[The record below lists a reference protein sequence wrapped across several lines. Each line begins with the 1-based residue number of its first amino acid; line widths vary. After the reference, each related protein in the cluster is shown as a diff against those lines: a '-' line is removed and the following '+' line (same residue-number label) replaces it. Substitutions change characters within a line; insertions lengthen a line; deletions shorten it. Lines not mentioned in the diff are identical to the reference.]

1 MHVWCMGEILPVDK
15 QDVDEITRLLRD
27 TLVFDEISIPL
38 VYEKIWGDGDY
49 QPELTLKY
57 VEAGRIVGMI
67 MGVKRDTRGYVKLIA
82 VAPEYR
88 NRGIGTQLLE
98 RVEHG
103 LAGVAEIRVVGS
115 PPNYLA
121 PGVDP
126 RYTEAYVFFKR
137 HGYEVCG
144 EACNMEVVLTP
155 DVVRY
160 DHILERLKTKNI
172 SVRRADRNISDTI
185 REFIDRHFKGWW
197 PEVEAGLSN
206 HPATVFVAERDN
218 QIVGFAAHKTNNK
231 VLPWFGPMG
240 VDSNLRG
247 MGIGEALL
255 RCTLADMYDMG
266 YKKAIIAWVGPIEFY
281 YRTVGAKVTRVFWL
295 MCKRMDGRA
304 DA

>member
-1 MHVWCMGEILPVDK
+1 LHVWCMGEILPVDR
-15 QDVDEITRLLRD
+15 QDIDEITRLLRE
-27 TLVFDEISIPL
+27 TLIFDEISIPL
-38 VYEKIWGDGDY
+38 VYEKIWEDGDY
-49 QPELTLKY
+49 QPHLTLKY
-57 VEAGRIVGMI
+57 VEGGRIVGMI
-67 MGVKRDTRGYVKLIA
+67 MGVKRNTRGYVKLIA

-103 LAGVAEIRVVGS
+103 LAGVKEIRVIGS
-115 PPNYLA
+115 PPNYLT
-121 PGVDP
+121 PGIDP

-144 EACNMEVVLTP
+144 EACNMEVMLTA

-160 DHILERLKTKNI
+160 DHMLERLKAKDI
-172 SVRRADRNISDTI
+172 SVGRADRNLSDTI
-185 REFIDRHFKGWW
+185 REFIDTHFKGWW
-197 PEVEAGLSN
+197 PEVEVGLSN
-206 HPATVFVAERDN
+206 DPPTVFVAEQGNR
-218 QIVGFAAHKTNNK
+218 IVGFAAHKTNNK

-266 YKKAIIAWVGPIEFY
+266 YNKAIIAWVGPIEFY